1 MKSEEL
7 IKLFE
12 NIETQISLDGG
23 YEFEKLQRKDSIQCC
38 EVLLNVLIK
47 EIESIEFNYDLNL
60 SAELEYWNKI
70 KKEID

>member
-23 YEFEKLQRKDSIQCC
+23 YEFENLQRKDAMQCC

-47 EIESIEFNYDLNL
+47 EIESIEFNHDLNL
-60 SAELEYWNKI
+60 STELEYWNKI